1 MLRDARDVA
10 IGGEVVDEICVVSG
24 AYISLT
30 QVPKVSDNADN
41 LWVSASAA
49 AANISVLSVYSGG
62 SWIPLTI
69 SATLPVTTGQYYCD
83 AVTHQ
88 YSNRIYVHA
97 NYSGCDVHVTYIGL
111 GSLIEAT
118 TINSIT
124 NILTTSLP
132 GKHLYPYSAQSYS
145 NGNFDNSVADNT
157 HIYVTG
163 TQTPIIA
170 NNTLYTRDAAWCDFG
185 ASGDCEVAAF
195 TQANYWKRITVSLR
209 AGVLTVHESIEC
221 AFQEDLPVYIDTSGY
236 TMFSVD
242 VQNDGTISVAG
253 AIEPITQANIQYLAI
268 AQSSYSLVP
277 FVFSTFGALEDGGL
291 LDSVIAPGRSGEI
304 DSFVLSC
311 TDTPGGSGSTILN
324 IYRHTPG
331 DDSGVSVFDIEGN
344 KPTIA
349 VTGGTYQ
356 VDRTPAS
363 DFDQTYITFDATVSF
378 RVVCEQIAVNASH
391 YSATLWLKLYG

>member
-10 IGGEVVDEICVVSG
+10 IGGEVVDETCVVSG
-24 AYISLT
+24 GYISLT
-30 QVPKVSDNADN
+30 QIPKVSDNADN
-41 LWVSASAA
+41 LWSSAA
-49 AANISVLSVYSGG
+49 EASANISVLSVYSEG

-69 SATLPVTTGQYYCD
+69 SSTLPITTGQYYCD

-97 NYSGCDVHVTYIGL
+97 TYNGCNVHVTYIGL
-111 GSLIEAT
+111 GSLIEAD
-118 TINSIT
+118 TINNIT
-124 NILTTSLP
+124 NSLTTSIP

-145 NGNFDNSVADNT
+145 NGNFDDSVADNT
-157 HIYVTG
+157 QIYITE
-163 TQTPIIA
+163 TQTPIIE
-170 NNTLYTRDAAWCDFG
+170 NGVLYTRAAAWCDFG

-195 TQANYWKRITVSLR
+195 TQASYWKRITVSLR
-209 AGVLTVHESIEC
+209 AGVLTVHESAEY
-221 AFQEDLPVYIDTSGY
+221 AFEGDLPDYIDISGY

-253 AIEPITQANIQYLAI
+253 AIEPITQANIHYLVI
-268 AQSSYSLVP
+268 AKPSYILVP
-277 FVFSTFGALEDGGL
+277 YVFKTSGPLEDGGL

-311 TDTPGGSGSTILN
+311 TDTPGDSGSTILN
-324 IYRHTPG
+324 IYQHTPG
-331 DDSGVSVFDIEGN
+331 DNTGVSLFDVTGN

-356 VDRTPAS
+356 VDSTPAS
-363 DFDQTYITFDATVSF
+363 DFDQTYITFDATMSF
-378 RVVCEQIAVNASH
+378 RVVCEQIAVNAEN
-391 YSATLWLKLYG
+391 YSGTLWLKCYV